1 MFEIRIN
8 SNKAWATQRETL
20 TRLGK
25 NYDAVKIRLD
35 LSDEWEDLSK
45 IAVFRA
51 QDSMIDV
58 PVMSEYLDIPPVM
71 LQRENVHLLFGLYGT
86 NTDGAVVIPTI
97 WTDLGIVQPSPDPYG
112 ADNYDDPPAGL
123 YAQLQALAAAAQSAA
138 ATAVSGTYAASI
150 GFSLN
155 AAGHLIMSVTEN
167 GETTTTDLGTV
178 TAYAAAVDGGYTGT
192 YAEFQ
197 AMLQASQTAQTK
209 AQQALDAAEDV
220 LETAQTASQNA
231 SAARATATRAN
242 DTASA
247 VNTAVAGKQDKVIT
261 HEIQLLP
268 GSIWENVSCVGA
280 TATNLIIYSPAPES
294 LEAAADA
301 NVVMTAQGAGVVSF
315 KASNTT
321 TDTIVMNVAIF
332 P

>member
-8 SNKAWATQRETL
+8 SNKAWAVNRETL

-35 LSDEWEDLSK
+35 LSSEWDNLSK

-97 WTDLGIVQPSPDPYG
+97 WADLGIVQPSPDPYG
-112 ADNYDDPPAGL
+112 ADNYEDPPASL
-123 YAQLQALAAAAQSAA
+123 YAQLEAMAEDAAEAYTKAGQGIYVGENSL
-138 ATAVSGTYAASI
+138 SI
-150 GFSLN
+150 NNDGYLVFTRTE
-155 AAGHLIMSVTEN
+155 GGVT
-167 GETTTTDLGTV
+167 TSTPLGKV
-178 TAYAAAVDGGYTGT
+178 TAYAAAKEEKPDLT
-192 YAEFQ
+192 YDQFK
-197 AMLQASQTAQTK
+197 AMLVAGNDALELAQD
-209 AQQALDAAEDV
+209 AIDAAGDV
-220 LETAQTASQNA
+220 TGVAQTASQNA
-231 SAARATATRAN
+231 TQARTDASNALQAATTA
-242 DTASA
+242 
-247 VNTAVAGKQDKVIT
+247 NTAVAGKQDKVIT
-261 HEIQLLP
+261 HGISLAP
-268 GSIWENVSCVGA
+268 GSSWTKSCLGA
-280 TATNLIIYSPAPES
+280 TATNLIIYSPAPAS

-301 NVVMTAQGAGVVSF
+301 NVVMTAQGTDEVTF
-315 KASNTT
+315 EASDTT
-321 TDTIVMNVAIF
+321 TETIVMNVAIF

>member
-8 SNKAWATQRETL
+8 SNKAWAVNRETL

-35 LSDEWEDLSK
+35 LSSEWDDLSK

-58 PVMSEYLDIPPVM
+58 PVMGEYLDIPPVV
-71 LQRENVHLLFGLYGT
+71 LQRENVHLQFGLYGVGQ
-86 NTDGAVVIPTI
+86 DGAVVIPTI

-112 ADNYDDPPAGL
+112 ADNYEDPPAGL

-150 GFSLN
+150 NFSLN

-197 AMLQASQTAQTK
+197 AMLQASQTAQTI
-209 AQQALDAAEDV
+209 AQQALVAASNV
-220 LETAQTASQNA
+220 AGVAQTASQNA
-231 SAARATATRAN
+231 TQARTDASNALQAANTA
-242 DTASA
+242 
-247 VNTAVAGKQDKVIT
+247 NTAVAGKQDKVIT
-261 HEIQLLP
+261 HEISLAP
-268 GSIWENVSCVGA
+268 GSSWTKSCVGA
-280 TATNLIIYSPAPES
+280 TATNLIIYSPATAS

-301 NVVMTAQGAGVVSF
+301 NVVMTAQGTDEVTF
-315 KASNTT
+315 EASDTT
-321 TDTIVMNVAIF
+321 TETIVMNVAIF

>member
-1 MFEIRIN
+1 MFEINIT
-8 SNKAWATQRETL
+8 SNKAWAARRETL

-25 NYDAVKIRLD
+25 NYDAVKIRL
-35 LSDEWEDLSK
+35 SCSQEWADLSK

-58 PVMSEYLDIPPVM
+58 PVMGEILDIPPVM
-71 LQRENVHLLFGLYGT
+71 LQRENVHLLFGLYGVNEGGT
-86 NTDGAVVIPTI
+86 IVIPTI

-112 ADNYDDPPAGL
+112 ADNYEDPPAGL

-150 GFSLN
+150 NFSLN

-167 GETTTTDLGTV
+167 GETTETDLGSA
-178 TAYAAAVDGGYTGT
+178 TAYAAAVDGGYIGT

-197 AMLQASQTAQTK
+197 TMLQASQTAQAK
-209 AQQALDAAEDV
+209 AQQALDAANAV
-220 LETAQTASQNA
+220 LETAQTSSQNA
-231 SAARATATRAN
+231 STALANANSAQTAANAA
-242 DTASA
+242 
-247 VNTAVAGKQDKVIT
+247 NTAVAGKQAQHIQRVI
-261 HEIQLLP
+261 ELP
-268 GSIWENVSCVGA
+268 AGSSWPNVSCVGA
-280 TATNLIIYSPAPES
+280 TATNLIIYSPAPDS

-301 NVVMTAQGAGVVSF
+301 NVVMTAQGTDVVSF
-315 KASNTT
+315 EASKTT
-321 TDTIVMNVAIF
+321 TETIVMNVAIF